1 MSTLLAKLTSPQ
13 AARRVQD
20 TAYALLVLGVS
31 VAFMLFLLGSTS
43 LQSSLT
49 LIGVLLCLCLVG
61 GGLRFLSAARID
73 QDLIDKQ
80 ITLDQDLSL
89 LQHRLGDH
97 DLTLLKM
104 AGQIETLETGLRAVR
119 TTQEKSNRAHQEF
132 MSGMKDRMLQLVTLL
147 TRRSKEPAPK
157 KSLPA
162 PRTNKPAPKKNF
174 FSPPPAVNVNAAP
187 LGPTAKTVDTTH
199 SSDDDDVYVSPALLR
214 DAVDTAARAGR
225 IDIYMQPIVSLPQ
238 QKLSGFDLYGRVRLQ
253 PGVYIPARQYRGV
266 ASHAGHQNHLDLLVV
281 KEAQILARVTTLP
294 LFVNMTR
301 AGLTDAATLAQLVR
315 ALKES
320 PRLRDQLVIQLS
332 QRDLGH
338 IDKNTESI
346 ILQLAALGVR
356 FGVNDVQSTDI
367 DLNQMARLKFSY
379 LKLAHNKLVTTHH
392 SDQGAALIQRFVTR
406 VQARGLSLI
415 ASQIETRE
423 HLRPLLDYP
432 IAFAQGYA
440 FGRPD
445 RPVTYQK
452 RLAG

>member
-1 MSTLLAKLTSPQ
+1 MPTLLEKLTSPQ
-13 AARRVQD
+13 AARRIQD
-20 TAYALLVLGVS
+20 TAYALLILGVS

-49 LIGVLLCLCLVG
+49 IIGVLLCLCLVG
-61 GGLRFLSAARID
+61 GGLKFLSAARID
-73 QDLIDKQ
+73 QDLTFRQ
-80 ITLDQDLSL
+80 ATLDQDISL

-97 DLTLLKM
+97 DLTLIKM
-104 AGQIETLETGLRAVR
+104 AGQIETLETGLRTLHA
-119 TTQEKSNRAHQEF
+119 TQEKSDRRYQEF

-147 TRRSKEPAPK
+147 TRRAKETPSKNT
-157 KSLPA
+157 LPA
-162 PRTNKPAPKKNF
+162 PRTKPTTKKKF
-174 FSPPPAVNVNAAP
+174 FSPPPAVNVNA
-187 LGPTAKTVDTTH
+187 GPVGPRAKSQDPAH
-199 SSDDDDVYVSPALLR
+199 PADDDDVYVSPTLLR
-214 DAVDTAARAGR
+214 DAVDQAARAGR

-253 PGVYIPARQYRGV
+253 PGVYIPARQYRGL
-266 ASHAGHQNHLDLLVV
+266 ATHAGHQNNLDMLVL

-294 LFVNMTR
+294 LFVNMTHT
-301 AGLTDAATLAQLVR
+301 GLTHPTALAQLVA
-315 ALKES
+315 ALKET

-332 QRDLGH
+332 GRDLGH
-338 IDKNTESI
+338 IDKNTENVMT
-346 ILQLAALGVR
+346 QLGVLGVR

-392 SDQGAALIQRFVTR
+392 SEQGAALIQRFVTR
-406 VQARGLSLI
+406 VQARGISLI
-415 ASQIETRE
+415 ASQIETRD

-432 IAFAQGYA
+432 IAFAEGYA

-445 RPVTYQK
+445 RPVAYQK